1 LPNKTN
7 WIRPWSIK
15 KRNPSRAPSSVTSGS
30 ICSAALGYG
39 LIVLPLAG
47 YYRRST
53 KAICAFTLALVAT
66 TCISALVPAI
76 GVYGMLACT
85 PAIFPTSD
93 FPNIEPQGYYD
104 TLHDAPPVRAGTLH
118 GLNLSRLVGIL
129 TFPSFHAASAAL
141 YIWAFSPLRWLRLL
155 LVPCNILMIA
165 ASPVGG
171 GHYFVDVFAGIAV
184 SAAAIVVTLRISYM
198 HPRFSPRRCRAAR
211 LADARRSLQQ
221 SRRYQAKILA
231 MRPQRRHQISMPWSN

>member
-1 LPNKTN
+1 
-7 WIRPWSIK
+7 
-15 KRNPSRAPSSVTSGS
+15 
-30 ICSAALGYG
+30 
-39 LIVLPLAG
+39 
-47 YYRRST
+47 
-53 KAICAFTLALVAT
+53 
-66 TCISALVPAI
+66 
-76 GVYGMLACT
+76 MLACT

>member
-1 LPNKTN
+1 LRRLGAVAEQDKLDQAMVNQEAQPVPRAVERDLRLDLFRGVWL
-7 WIRPWSIK
+7 WIDRASSRRVLSAEHRGDMRLHARAGRDDLHFGPGPGHWSL
-15 KRNPSRAPSSVTSGS
+15 RDA
-30 ICSAALGYG
+30 G
-39 LIVLPLAG
+39 LVRLRFSQHL
-47 YYRRST
+47 
-53 KAICAFTLALVAT
+53 
-66 TCISALVPAI
+66 
-76 GVYGMLACT
+76 
-85 PAIFPTSD
+85 IFPTSNRRVIMT
-93 FPNIEPQGYYD
+93 PC
-104 TLHDAPPVRAGTLH
+104 TMRGTLH

-198 HPRFSPRRCRAAR
+198 VAP
-211 LADARRSLQQ
+211 
-221 SRRYQAKILA
+221 KILA
-231 MRPQRRHQISMPWSN
+231 QALPRGEAC

>member
-1 LPNKTN
+1 
-7 WIRPWSIK
+7 
-15 KRNPSRAPSSVTSGS
+15 
-30 ICSAALGYG
+30 
-39 LIVLPLAG
+39 
-47 YYRRST
+47 
-53 KAICAFTLALVAT
+53 
-66 TCISALVPAI
+66 
-76 GVYGMLACT
+76 MLACT

-198 HPRFSPRRCRAAR
+198 HPRFWRCGRSGAIKSPCRGRTEANASAHLAVSAILEETVSWRTRWSRRAKI
-211 LADARRSLQQ
+211 RRSETNEP
-221 SRRYQAKILA
+221 A
-231 MRPQRRHQISMPWSN
+231 P

>member
-1 LPNKTN
+1 MVNQEAQPVPRAVDRDLKLDLFRGVGL
-7 WIRPWSIK
+7 WIDRAS
-15 KRNPSRAPSSVTSGS
+15 SRRVL
-30 ICSAALGYG
+30 SAERRGDMRLHAR
-39 LIVLPLAG
+39 AG
-47 YYRRST
+47 RDDLH
-53 KAICAFTLALVAT
+53 FG
-66 TCISALVPAI
+66 LVPAI
-76 GVYGMLACT
+76 GVYGMLDWYA
-85 PAIFPTSD
+85 SD

-104 TLHDAPPVRAGTLH
+104 TLRDAPLVRAGTLH

-198 HPRFSPRRCRAAR
+198 VAP
-211 LADARRSLQQ
+211 
-221 SRRYQAKILA
+221 KILA
-231 MRPQRRHQISMPWSN
+231 QALPRGEAC